1 MEKRYEKDP
10 INGKF
15 YEVKEKGFTDAE
27 WEEFCERWGQ
37 GKKKSKRID
46 VSDFEMVLIF
56 IVGFYIASKIM
67 GIW

>member
-15 YEVKEKGFTDAE
+15 YEVKEKGFTDSE
-27 WEEFCERWGQ
+27 WEEFCERCGQ

-56 IVGFYIASKIM
+56 IVGFCIASKIM